1 MDHDIVNEDTL
12 VCDIGLSSQEIR
24 IYYAICHFIE
34 MDEYATD
41 GIVTTDNVPMT
52 RTSAADQDTYSGVG
66 KIEGEIG
73 QYLDLGVAVDD
84 LMGVFS
90 DL

>member
-1 MDHDIVNEDTL
+1 
-12 VCDIGLSSQEIR
+12 
-24 IYYAICHFIE
+24 

-41 GIVTTDNVPMT
+41 GIGTTGNVPMT